1 MKKSDTTEQNL
12 ICQPRDRGTTG
23 KRTSAAVKGGV
34 KLSPTRQYESAGL
47 LEEHYHDSEVYMV
60 NFNYFNPNAREVL
73 VAASFNDWHAQA
85 TPMTNQG
92 EGKWFTQVL
101 LKPGHY
107 EYRLVVDGR
116 WQDDP
121 MAARFVANPFGE
133 LNGVLEVRPRPANTG
148 SQPSSSN

>member
-1 MKKSDTTEQNL
+1 MKKSDTTEQN
-12 ICQPRDRGTTG
+12 IGHPRARSITG
-23 KRTSAAVKGGV
+23 KRTSAAMKGGV
-34 KLSPTRQYESAGL
+34 KLLPTRQYQSAGL
-47 LEEHYHDSEVYMV
+47 LEEHYQDSEVYMV

-85 TPMTNQG
+85 TPMTKQG

-133 LNGVLEVRPRPANTG
+133 LNGVLEVRPRPANT
-148 SQPSSSN
+148 SCQPSSSI